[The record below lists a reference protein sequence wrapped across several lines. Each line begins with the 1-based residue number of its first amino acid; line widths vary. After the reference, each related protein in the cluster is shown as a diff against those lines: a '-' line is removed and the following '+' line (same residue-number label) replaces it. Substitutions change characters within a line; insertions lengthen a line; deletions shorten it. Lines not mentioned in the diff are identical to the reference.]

1 MTQPML
7 QDLLANSGL
16 AHAQLLRAMFD
27 SPEDAI
33 IAKTL
38 DGIVQTWNKGAAE
51 MYGFS
56 SEEVVG
62 QPVSM
67 LCPPDRKGE
76 VTGFIERIS
85 RGERVM
91 HYETVRRRKDGEISP
106 PRCRSRPSVMLWQAD
121 RRVVYR
127 QGHLGAGRAPGG
139 IRAAAAAEG
148 RRSGQR
154 AAMIARSAQSSL
166 GLGVLPPPQRDLLAQ
181 HQQLG
186 SFDAAERASSAIHA
200 ASRTNIRYSIRTVT
214 SPRSCQPS
222 GHHGWHTR
230 RSATYAPFWNPT
242 RSCGE

>member
-91 HYETVRRRKDGEISP
+91 HYETVRRRKDGEIFPASVSIP
-106 PRCRSRPSVMLWQAD
+106 P
-121 RRVVYR
+121 
-127 QGHLGAGRAPGG
+127 
-139 IRAAAAAEG
+139 IRD
-148 RRSGQR
+148 
-154 AAMIARSAQSSL
+154 AM
-166 GLGVLPPPQRDLLAQ
+166 
-181 HQQLG
+181 
-186 SFDAAERASSAIHA
+186 AS
-200 ASRTNIRYSIRTVT
+200 
-214 SPRSCQPS
+214 
-222 GHHGWHTR
+222 
-230 RSATYAPFWNPT
+230 
-242 RSCGE
+242 